1 MTFCRSRAAAAKKW
15 IKKRDLAIEFLFC
28 LLKLRLIVFNFWCSR
43 YRRRRG
49 ILNSVFILP
58 KRLNHGINF
67 LSPKYSLI
75 LNSWLLKL
83 IIGASTLSAAI
94 CSTRQYMRSKFLVLS
109 LLHLYSIKNGWPNF
123 QWHVVVKVLWW
134 KSWSRWPFF
143 HNAYECYILKIVCVI
158 FFQCVKSTFETTVFC
173 LKYSREVQFLLN
185 FATIQCLLMKRN
197 SNLLIA

>member
-83 IIGASTLSAAI
+83 IIGYTWDQSILYLAYCIYTQLRTDGQTSSDMLSSRYYDGNRGVDDPFFIMHMNVIFLKSFVWYFSSVSNQLSTL
-94 CSTRQYMRSKFLVLS
+94 RDRY
-109 LLHLYSIKNGWPNF
+109 
-123 QWHVVVKVLWW
+123 VV
-134 KSWSRWPFF
+134 
-143 HNAYECYILKIVCVI
+143 
-158 FFQCVKSTFETTVFC
+158 ETTVFC